1 MKKRIFLLT
10 AVVLLLTSAWVFA
23 KPITESD
30 VSNLIKIPKTRQAT
44 DHTCGVA
51 SLQSLL
57 YYYGIEIREDKL
69 EHALHA
75 EEYAHASDIIK
86 YTCEQPGLTAKSEQ
100 QMTMQK
106 LEQYIDKKVPVMVCL
121 QAWPDNPMTIET
133 YQKDWEDGHW
143 VVIIGYDK
151 TNIYMM
157 DPSTLG
163 NYAFVPR
170 AEFEARWHDYE
181 DDLTKPFIH
190 YGIIITSNKP
200 PTYNLNVIT
209 YME

>member
-1 MKKRIFLLT
+1 MKQRILFFT
-10 AVVLLLTSAWVFA
+10 ALIILLTSALAFA
-23 KPITESD
+23 KPITERD

-51 SLQSLL
+51 SFQSLL

-69 EHALHA
+69 ATALHA
-75 EEYAHASDIIK
+75 EDYARTGEIVK
-86 YTCEQPGLTAKSEQ
+86 YAQAQGLTADTRRN
-100 QMTMQK
+100 MTLADLQ
-106 LEQYIDKKVPVMVCL
+106 QYIDKKNPVMVCM
-121 QAWPDNPMTIET
+121 QAWPDKPMTIEA
-133 YQKDWEDGHW
+133 YQTDWEDGHW

-163 NYAFVPR
+163 NYAYVPR
-170 AEFEARWHDYE
+170 TEFEARWHDY
-181 DDLTKPFIH
+181 DDDITKPYVHF
-190 YGIIITSNKP
+190 GIIITSSKP
-200 PTYNLNVIT
+200 TTYNPNVIT

>member
-1 MKKRIFLLT
+1 MIKKYLLVLIVI
-10 AVVLLLTSAWVFA
+10 AGLLFSVVASASV
-23 KPITESD
+23 ITESA
-30 VSNLIKIPKTRQAT
+30 VGNLIKIPKTRQAT

-51 SLQSLL
+51 SFQSLL

-69 EHALHA
+69 ATALHA
-75 EEYAHASDIIK
+75 EDYARTGEIVK
-86 YTCEQPGLTAKSEQ
+86 YAQAQGLKVETHQ
-100 QMTMQK
+100 NMTLAELQ
-106 LEQYIDKKVPVMVCL
+106 QYIDKKNPVMVCM
-121 QAWPDNPMTIET
+121 QAWPENPMTIEA

-163 NYAFVPR
+163 NYAYVPR
-170 AEFEARWHDYE
+170 TEFEARWHDY
-181 DDLTKPFIH
+181 DDDITKPYVHF
-190 YGIIITSNKP
+190 GIIITSNKP
-200 PTYNLNVIT
+200 ITYNPNVIT